1 MTEEEL
7 KALLIEGAQTGVLEM
22 EERDMIE
29 RVLRLADKP
38 VRAIMTPR
46 TELAWVDRT
55 HPAKAIAA
63 ALKAAPHSRFVVC
76 DGSIDNVVGVVQAKD
91 LLDRIL
97 SGGELS
103 LSASLRHPMIVP
115 DAISALDALERL
127 KSDTLGLALVMDE
140 YGSFE
145 GVVTAADVLQ
155 AIVGEASGPEHQEGV
170 PGPEGETTM
179 TLDGMTPVDELK
191 ARLRLPDLPAEGSY
205 HTLAGLLLAL
215 LRRVPRAGDRI
226 VFGGWRFEVLEM
238 DGRRVEKVLAGREP
252 AAEIARGRHTMK
264 ATVTQCAVLVGGLGT
279 RLGALTATTPKPILP
294 CGGRPFLFW
303 LLREFVRF
311 GVTDFLLLTGHLSA
325 EIERAAADI
334 QASLPRPANITLSE
348 EPVRAGTG
356 GAVFH
361 ARDQLQDRF
370 LLCNGDSLFDCN
382 FSRLLADAATDG
394 PEVTGRIVLRHLD
407 DASRYGVVET
417 ERRSRHR
424 IQGAPAARHQRHDQR
439 RDLPVQPV
447 ADPTSTAGVLAGGR
461 HPARSGARWQPA
473 GNAGRRL
480 LPRYR
485 RAGGFCPRANRNPGA
500 AEAQS
505 PVP

>member
-1 MTEEEL
+1 MTIGLEIVVILLLIVLNGLFSLSELALVSVRRARLSVLERKGVKGAAATRALSDDPQRFLPTVQVGITLVSVLTGVFGGARIASHLQSWLATFPPIAQFAESIALAAVVIVTTYLTLVLGELVPKQIALRSPELMAIRVARPIAALSRIAGPAVWLLGKSSNAVLRLFGLKRPSRQSVTEEEL
-7 KALLIEGAQTGVLEM
+7 KALLLEGAQTGVLEM

-46 TELAWVDRT
+46 TELAWIDRT

-76 DGSIDNVVGVVQAKD
+76 DRSIDNVVGVVQAKD

-103 LSASLRHPMIVP
+103 LSASLRQPMIVP

-155 AIVGEASGPEHQEGV
+155 AIVGDASGPEHQEGV

-205 HTLAGLLLAL
+205 HTLAGLVLAL
-215 LRRVPRAGDRI
+215 LRRVPRVGDRI

-238 DGRRVEKVLAGREP
+238 DGRRVDKVLAGREP
-252 AAEIARGRHTMK
+252 AAEST
-264 ATVTQCAVLVGGLGT
+264 
-279 RLGALTATTPKPILP
+279 
-294 CGGRPFLFW
+294 
-303 LLREFVRF
+303 E
-311 GVTDFLLLTGHLSA
+311 
-325 EIERAAADI
+325 AAA
-334 QASLPRPANITLSE
+334 Q
-348 EPVRAGTG
+348 
-356 GAVFH
+356 
-361 ARDQLQDRF
+361 
-370 LLCNGDSLFDCN
+370 
-382 FSRLLADAATDG
+382 
-394 PEVTGRIVLRHLD
+394 
-407 DASRYGVVET
+407 
-417 ERRSRHR
+417 
-424 IQGAPAARHQRHDQR
+424 
-439 RDLPVQPV
+439 
-447 ADPTSTAGVLAGGR
+447 
-461 HPARSGARWQPA
+461 
-473 GNAGRRL
+473 
-480 LPRYR
+480 
-485 RAGGFCPRANRNPGA
+485 
-500 AEAQS
+500 
-505 PVP
+505 